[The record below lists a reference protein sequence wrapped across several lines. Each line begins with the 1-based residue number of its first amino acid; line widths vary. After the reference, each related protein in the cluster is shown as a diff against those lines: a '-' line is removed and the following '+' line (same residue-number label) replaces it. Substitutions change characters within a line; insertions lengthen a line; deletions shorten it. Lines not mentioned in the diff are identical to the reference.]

1 MARRP
6 RSCCI
11 RRGPSD
17 SLTQRRMRSS
27 AVSVFSPR
35 KGASVTSDGKAIKW
49 QPLQLEDL
57 LRHGNRS
64 RAGNVCKVHSLA
76 QSRLL
81 QGADPEQQGD
91 VAESSQGKVI
101 NRTPLTPLQCLISI
115 SSGSTGHQ
123 LRRAVS
129 RAQQAGLLRRENHFS
144 HCRVRV
150 SVLAVASHRSLTRS
164 NPLQCPLL
172 RSKRHTHMTL
182 RGPMRLS

>member
-17 SLTQRRMRSS
+17 SLTQCRMRSS
-27 AVSVFSPR
+27 AVSVFSPGPR

-81 QGADPEQQGD
+81 QGADAEPQGH
-91 VAESSQGKVI
+91 VAEQGKVI
-101 NRTPLTPLQCLISI
+101 SRTPLTPLQCLVSI
-115 SSGSTGHQ
+115 STCWKPLAAQGTSYEERCLEHNRRD
-123 LRRAVS
+123 LRKS
-129 RAQQAGLLRRENHFS
+129 LC
-144 HCRVRV
+144 HCRVTV
-150 SVLAVASHRSLTRS
+150 SVLAVASHRSLTDKVESPAVSASAQQASRA
-164 NPLQCPLL
+164 L
-172 RSKRHTHMTL
+172 
-182 RGPMRLS
+182 